1 MVVSPGQIALP
12 LSVLA
17 VLAVV
22 WFLEG
27 RGRWRARLEERFVYG
42 VPWGTLVTVAIVVAF
57 YLFAQGGLRNW
68 SEPVVVPFVTWSYFY
83 PTGQLTAG
91 IAHGSP
97 DHLLSNM
104 AATLAFAPIAEY
116 VWSHYPP
123 GRRNGR
129 AGDTTGTVG
138 TSRAAG
144 GPRGLL
150 ARPWVRAV
158 VIVPVAMFAT
168 ALVTAVFAL
177 GPGLGFSGVVY
188 AIAGFVVVVAPIW
201 AVVGVLVATNI
212 NVVLEALRQ
221 PVLYATVEAGPP
233 IPPAWAGVG
242 FQAHLLGFLVGAVLA
257 IGLLRHR
264 DRRPSTERVFFA
276 TILFGAAQSLWLLVG
291 FAGDDVYARYQAA
304 GVGLM
309 FVLAALVAVAAGG
322 SDRPVLGRLAADGV
336 DRTGRAARWSIRR
349 VAAVGWVGLLAVS
362 TLLGVAAA
370 VVLEQPVGPVAVVLA
385 AVVAL
390 LAVPA
395 IPSLLRRPTGP
406 LERRQV
412 AVTLL
417 LVVTV
422 LVAFPSVP
430 LNTVVVDDAGLADEV
445 DGTIEVDGYTVAY
458 GENVTVEQGPAIDPG
473 FGLDLEEEEELAT
486 FETSASGLLVVDAD
500 RQLFT
505 VAVSDDLLAHE
516 GNGSAELGGIG
527 WYEQV
532 TADRTGWDVVGN
544 DSAYAVDL
552 AHDGETVRS
561 FTSDAVSANVRL
573 DGHEIAVEPGPDEF
587 RLLVDRDG
595 SSVGEAA
602 IPEGNET
609 ATVGDLEFVTETI
622 DDRVRLLAVTDDGET
637 EVTVA
642 EREARSS

>member
-12 LSVLA
+12 LSVVA
-17 VLAVV
+17 VLALV
-22 WFLEG
+22 WYLEG

-42 VPWGTLVTVAIVVAF
+42 VPWGTVVTVAIVVAF

-68 SEPVVVPFVTWSYFY
+68 SEPVVFPFVTWSYFY

-116 VWSHYPP
+116 VWGHYPP
-123 GRRNGR
+123 GRRDGR
-129 AGDTTGTVG
+129 TGRTAGSAGD
-138 TSRAAG
+138 S
-144 GPRGLL
+144 RGLL

-158 VIVPVAMFAT
+158 VIVPAAMLAT
-168 ALVTAVFAL
+168 ALLTAVFAL
-177 GPGLGFSGVVY
+177 GPGIGFSGAVY
-188 AIAGFVVVVAPIW
+188 AIAGFAVVVAPLW
-201 AVVGVLVATNI
+201 AVLGVLVATTV

-233 IPPAWAGVG
+233 MPPNWAGVG
-242 FQAHLLGFLVGAVLA
+242 FQAHLLGFLVGVVLA
-257 IGLLRHR
+257 IGLLRYR
-264 DRRPSTERVFFA
+264 DQRPSTERVFFA

-291 FAGDDVYARYQAA
+291 VLGDDVYARYQAA

-322 SDRPVLGRLAADGV
+322 SDRPVLGRLAADV
-336 DRTGRAARWSIRR
+336 SDRTGRAAQWSIRR
-349 VAAVGWVGLLAVS
+349 LAAIGWVGLLAV
-362 TLLGVAAA
+362 TALLGVGAA
-370 VVLEQPVGPVAVVLA
+370 VALEEPVGPVAVVLV
-385 AVVAL
+385 AVTLL

-395 IPSLLRRPTGP
+395 LPSLCRRPSGP

-412 AVTLL
+412 AVSLL

-430 LNTVVVDDAGLADEV
+430 LNALVVGDAGLEDEV

-458 GENVTVEQGPAIDPG
+458 GENVTVQQGPAIDPG
-473 FGLDLEEEEELAT
+473 FGLDLEEDDDLGT

-505 VAVSDDLLAHE
+505 VAVNDDLLAHD
-516 GNGSAELGGIG
+516 GNGSAEVGGIG

-532 TADRTGWDVVGN
+532 TADRSGWDVVGN

-561 FTSDAVSANVRL
+561 FTSEAVSASVRL
-573 DGHEIAVEPGPDEF
+573 DGHEVAIEPDAEEF

-595 SSVGEAA
+595 SSVGETP
-602 IPEGNET
+602 IPDENES

-622 DDRVRLLAVTDDGET
+622 DDGVRLLAVTDDGET

-642 EREARSS
+642 EREGEQVS